1 MIKNFN
7 GKALSSIIKS
17 SFAVSFFSLLNV
29 VFLFVLEM
37 FLARFF
43 GTSIEMDCYLAAV
56 SLPDL
61 FVTVAILGFNY
72 ALIPTLVAKLNSDEP
87 QLAFQILNSWLN
99 LSIIILVTIGLM
111 GTLFSNQLVKLFFP
125 GFSIDKVNLTA
136 DLLKMYFPV
145 LVFKSSATMLS
156 SIYFARQ
163 KFFLAPLVP
172 VIGSICALTLL
183 LIFVQEVGIYIAPV
197 AISISSLIQFLI
209 LVGVYLFQG
218 NYRFEIRWNDTDF
231 KLIGKLMLPLI
242 IGGIFTNSIFLV
254 DRNIASNLDA
264 GAISTLGY
272 ATKIIRVVL
281 LIGLGGLSVVA
292 LPKVSELIA
301 IKDYNQLQNLN
312 RKALSGILF
321 VSTLFYIILFN
332 FGEQLIS
339 VLFQYG
345 SFSSADSRNV
355 ANTIIFYGGY
365 LIFGALGTHLSI
377 LFYAIPDT
385 KTPVIIGISV
395 FIVGYILKIW
405 FSSFMG
411 YKGIALA
418 TTIYYAL
425 SILLTIFFIQKKE
438 IKFFSLKELLI
449 DFSKFLVIGVIF
461 MILNLV
467 FQSMFSNFDLI
478 SLFIGVIVTIFG
490 FIFFSFLLKIELS
503 SIKLVKRLR
512 EGLSNEL

>member
-1 MIKNFN
+1 MP
-7 GKALSSIIKS
+7 GIIKS
-17 SFAVSFFSLLNV
+17 SLAVSLFSLLNV
-29 VFLFVLEM
+29 AFLFVLEM

-61 FVTVAILGFNY
+61 FVTVATLGFNY
-72 ALIPTLVAKLNSDEP
+72 ALIPTLVANLKSNDP
-87 QLAFQILNSWLN
+87 QIAFKILNSWLN
-99 LSIIILVTIGLM
+99 LSILILVTIALI

-125 GFSIDKVNLTA
+125 GFSIEKVNLTA

-145 LVFKSSATMLS
+145 LILKSSATMLS
-156 SIYFARQ
+156 SIFFARQ
-163 KFFLAPLVP
+163 KFILASIVP
-172 VIGSICALTLL
+172 VIGSICALALL
-183 LIFVQEVGIYIAPV
+183 LIFVKQMGIYIAPL
-197 AISISSLIQFLI
+197 AISLSTLIQFFL
-209 LVGVYLFQG
+209 LFGVYFMQS
-218 NYRFEIRWNDTDF
+218 NYRFEINWNDANF
-231 KLIGKLMLPLI
+231 RLIGKLMLPLI

-281 LIGLGGLSVVA
+281 LVGLGGLSVVA

-301 IKDYNQLQNLN
+301 IKDFIQLQELN

-339 VLFQYG
+339 LFFQYG

-355 ANTIIFYGGY
+355 ANTIILYGGY

-385 KTPVIIGISV
+385 KTPVIIGTLV
-395 FIVGYILKIW
+395 FIIGYILKVW

-411 YKGIALA
+411 YEGIALA
-418 TTIYYAL
+418 TTIYYTVA
-425 SILLTIFFIQKKE
+425 ILLSIFFIQKKE
-438 IKFFSLKELLI
+438 IKFFSLKILFI
-449 DFSKFLVIGVIF
+449 DFSKFLIIGVTII
-461 MILNLV
+461 ILNLI
-467 FQSMFSNFDLI
+467 FQSMYLNMNLVNI
-478 SLFIGVIVTIFG
+478 SIGLFLTIVGYILL
-490 FIFFSFLLKIELS
+490 SFLLKIELS
-503 SIKLVKRLR
+503 SIKMFRSFR
-512 EGLSNEL
+512 EGLSDEI